1 MLQAFSKA
9 VLICLFAFHQPY
21 LAENRCVNRYK
32 IETTCSGKCVLVE
45 VAGTEDDAQKSFPK
59 GLTEVNEPAYCL
71 DYFIELPELMPE
83 QHWTRHAL
91 PPYEAPHSNAVL
103 SAVFRPPAAAIAA

>member
-1 MLQAFSKA
+1 LLQAFSKV

-59 GLTEVNEPAYCL
+59 GLTEVKEPAYCL
-71 DYFIELPELMPE
+71 DYFIELPELTPE
-83 QHWTRHAL
+83 KRWALQTL
-91 PPYEAPHSNAVL
+91 PPYKAPVSNAVL
-103 SAVFRPPAAAIAA
+103 SAVFRPPAARIA